1 MSAFRVLLAWCAYAA
16 AHNPALDISQFA
28 HTAWTVRD
36 EFSPGNTYG
45 MTQTPSAYTTAQRS
59 SWLSQKFA
67 WRA

>member
-1 MSAFRVLLAWCAYAA
+1 MSAFRVLLAQCACAA
-16 AHNPALDISQFA
+16 AHSPALDISQFA

-36 EFSPGNTYG
+36 EFSPDNTYG